1 MTNLFFSLSLSYEPK
16 TLIYIKKKNFLGTSV
31 KLNGTAIFIYNNDSV
46 GIASCTTWLFNG
58 YVLFMY

>member
-1 MTNLFFSLSLSYEPK
+1 MTNLFFSLSLSYDPK
-16 TLIYIKKKNFLGTSV
+16 TLIYIKKKLTGTSV

-46 GIASCTTWLFNG
+46 GTASCTTWLFNG